1 MFMFDPFIFISFLF
15 LNGFASTHS
24 IRAKFESLQNAPP
37 SPSREKIQVNR
48 FVVSIYF
55 YEAEKRHPF
64 IRSFITL
71 RDVYDAHLLF
81 HFSCFFPRFS
91 KCAFFSL
98 YHTHSNLSCWI
109 YTLETLLFS
118 TTIFVEEGKKTCVP
132 CVYDGVN
139 NNNKRK
145 TLGTQTTKVKTK
157 ANPTTTPSSPPSYL
171 SIQTNTLTNS

>member
-1 MFMFDPFIFISFLF
+1 MHPHLPAVKRFKSIDLWWVFIFMKQRNDIHSFVHSSPFVMSTTLTYFFISHVFF
-15 LNGFASTHS
+15 HASLNA
-24 IRAKFESLQNAPP
+24 L
-37 SPSREKIQVNR
+37 
-48 FVVSIYF
+48 
-55 YEAEKRHPF
+55 
-64 IRSFITL
+64 
-71 RDVYDAHLLF
+71 
-81 HFSCFFPRFS
+81 
-91 KCAFFSL
+91 FSL

-145 TLGTQTTKVKTK
+145 TLGTQTTRVKTK

-171 SIQTNTLTNS
+171 SIQTNTLTNSWMKEEMPRKRECAGWHKTIYSENQILFILLY